1 MSNETFREEVRDWL
15 RDNYPAP
22 EGPDLNEEDAQLW
35 LNRLI
40 DKRWTAPGWPTA
52 YGGGGLENDQHRI
65 LLQEMAEIGAGI
77 PAGGM
82 GMGLIGPTLLEFGT
96 EEQKQRHLTR
106 IVRREVRWCQGYSEP
121 GAGSDLA
128 GLSTRAEDNGDY
140 FLINGQKT
148 WTSGANLADWIFA
161 LVRTNPEVPKHD
173 GISFVLM
180 DMHQPGITVRPIRLI
195 SGASP
200 FCDTFFDDAIAQKED
215 LVGKLNQGWTVGKR
229 LLQHERS
236 GGLRVTAGGGGR
248 SRRPTADPMGELA
261 KKYVG
266 EERGKISDPAMRDMV
281 LKHRMNQRSLQ
292 LTQARAREENKSGRV
307 PAETTSIFKLV
318 GSTLTRENAD
328 LQTRLMGSQGYGWQ
342 GDQFSEQERTATRSW
357 LRSRAVTIYGGTNE
371 VQMNIISKRVLGLP
385 D

>member
-1 MSNETFREEVRDWL
+1 
-15 RDNYPAP
+15 
-22 EGPDLNEEDAQLW
+22 
-35 LNRLI
+35 
-40 DKRWTAPGWPTA
+40 
-52 YGGGGLENDQHRI
+52 
-65 LLQEMAEIGAGI
+65 
-77 PAGGM
+77 
-82 GMGLIGPTLLEFGT
+82 
-96 EEQKQRHLTR
+96 
-106 IVRREVRWCQGYSEP
+106 
-121 GAGSDLA
+121 
-128 GLSTRAEDNGDY
+128 
-140 FLINGQKT
+140 
-148 WTSGANLADWIFA
+148 
-161 LVRTNPEVPKHD
+161 
-173 GISFVLM
+173 
-180 DMHQPGITVRPIRLI
+180 
-195 SGASP
+195 
-200 FCDTFFDDAIAQKED
+200 
-215 LVGKLNQGWTVGKR
+215 
-229 LLQHERS
+229 
-236 GGLRVTAGGGGR
+236 
-248 SRRPTADPMGELA
+248 MGELA